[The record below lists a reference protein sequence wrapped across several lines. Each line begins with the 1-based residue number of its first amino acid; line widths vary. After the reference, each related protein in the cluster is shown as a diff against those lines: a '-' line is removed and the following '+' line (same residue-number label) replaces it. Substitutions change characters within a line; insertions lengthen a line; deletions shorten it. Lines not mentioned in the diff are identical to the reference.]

1 MSSTASLAS
10 PRGQAAAT
18 LGTPQPAAEP
28 VAKAAEDFKTTSL

>member
-10 PRGQAAAT
+10 SRGQAAAT

-28 VAKAAEDFKTTSL
+28 AAKAEDFKTTSL